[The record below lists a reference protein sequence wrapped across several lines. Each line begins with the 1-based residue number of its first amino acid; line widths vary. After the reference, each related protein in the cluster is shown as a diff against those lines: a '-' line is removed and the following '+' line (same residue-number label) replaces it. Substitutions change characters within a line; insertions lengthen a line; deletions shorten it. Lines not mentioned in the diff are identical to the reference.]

1 MGSARMICSYRR
13 LRLYRTDNKRIYRF
27 IVTPLTTMMS
37 SFSLACRSIRL
48 FAQRVETTRVVAS
61 PLIDAGKL
69 ACKKRAIVY
78 HRVDHDDARRMQIPL
93 ARANED
99 ARRSRTPGTEFIVA
113 ASATAVAAALSV
125 NAIAFV

>member
-1 MGSARMICSYRR
+1 
-13 LRLYRTDNKRIYRF
+13 
-27 IVTPLTTMMS
+27 MMS
-37 SFSLACRSIRL
+37 SFSL
-48 FAQRVETTRVVAS
+48 VTS

-78 HRVDHDDARRMQIPL
+78 HRVDHDDTRRMQIPL

-99 ARRSRTPGTEFIVA
+99 ARRSRTPETEFIVA
-113 ASATAVAAALSV
+113 ASATAVAVPALSV